1 MENKIKGQTTCVICG
16 RDFPLIAEEHY
27 VSREINQKGIATV
40 ISGTE
45 SKLWDSF
52 DCPHCGCQ
60 NRVQQ
65 RNRLSDIFGQDLPL
79 DDDEEDE
86 DEDAPVCPFPKGGEC
101 YCKNTCDSECE
112 FHPNHDPHPNREE
125 KD

>member
-16 RDFPLIAEEHY
+16 RDFPLIIEEHY
-27 VSREINQKGIATV
+27 VSREINQKGIVTV
-40 ISGTE
+40 VSGTE

-86 DEDAPVCPFPKGGEC
+86 DAPVCPFFKGIEC
-101 YCKNTCDSECE
+101 YRKDNYNSECE
-112 FHPNHDPHPNREE
+112 FHPDHDPHPSREE